1 MSGSVGSDNA
11 AAISG
16 TIVGVLSAS
25 ASWTYIHRH
34 TVAVRRPVAHR
45 VAARRDQAQTR
56 VVSQEK
62 GGYDLRKLSSAAAAG
77 LQCRSARSGAVASWA
92 E

>member
-62 GGYDLRKLSSAAAAG
+62 GGYDLRTQTELCS
-77 LQCRSARSGAVASWA
+77 CRRATVQKRKIGCCGVVG
-92 E
+92 